1 MIGPLAKAGD
11 EKLSSR
17 AYELLK
23 KKIIGCEL
31 KPGQRLVE
39 RDLVEDLGISRTP
52 IREALTK
59 LEREGLIKTVPRK
72 GCYVKEFSLEEMD
85 ELYEVRLALEA
96 IAVRLAVRNAAQAEL
111 AQIGKLWENVP
122 KEMGPGDVDLAL
134 AADEQFHEMLAAASR
149 NMTLLQFLRSLNEKI
164 RMIRRIDFSRP
175 KRLLFTH
182 DEHTAILKAAV
193 MGDAD
198 EAERRMKAHI
208 TESRDFIR
216 SLAGEG
222 LASIYLK

>member
-1 MIGPLAKAGD
+1 MPGPLVKTGD

-23 KKIIGCEL
+23 KKIIRCEL

-39 RDLVEDLGISRTP
+39 RDLVDDLGISRTP

-59 LEREGLIKTVPRK
+59 LEREGLINTIPRR
-72 GCYVKEFSLEEMD
+72 GCYVREFSLEEMD

-96 IAVRLAVRNAAQAEL
+96 LAVRLAAKNATSSE
-111 AQIGKLWENVP
+111 ITRISRLWKNVP
-122 KEMGPGDVDLAL
+122 KEMAPGDIDLVL
-134 AADEQFHEMLAAASR
+134 AADEQFHEMLAEASH
-149 NMTLLQFLRSLNEKI
+149 NQTLLHFLRSLNDKI
-164 RMIRRIDFSRP
+164 RMIRRVDFSRP

-182 DEHTAILKAAV
+182 DEHMAILKGI
-193 MGDAD
+193 MKRDPD
-198 EAERRMKAHI
+198 EAEQKIKAHI
-208 TESRDFIR
+208 TESRDFIS